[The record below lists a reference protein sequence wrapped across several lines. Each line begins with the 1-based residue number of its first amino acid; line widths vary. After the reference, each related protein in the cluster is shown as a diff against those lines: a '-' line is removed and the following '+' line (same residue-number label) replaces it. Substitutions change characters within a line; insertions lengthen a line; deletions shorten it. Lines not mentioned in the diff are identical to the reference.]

1 MNKRM
6 LAGVLAS
13 SILLL
18 GACQTAEQEKNED
31 VLVVTKEGNITKED
45 FYLEMKEAIG
55 TDVLENLVIK
65 LAIESEFEVTD
76 DELEEAFENQ
86 KSVYGDQFDAYLE
99 QKNMS
104 EAFFKNQLKYQLL
117 QQKVIASLDDVTDEE
132 VEAAYEKMKKEV
144 HARHILVE
152 DKETAEKLIQEIKDG
167 ANFADVAKENTI
179 EPVGKKTGGD
189 LGWFSPGKMVQEFD
203 DVAFELDVNEISEP
217 VKSSFGYHII
227 EVLEQREKEVTQS
240 IDELRTDIENNLYDQ
255 KFKAKIKT
263 LLANIDAEIM
273 DEDLNKALD
282 EYAVE

>member
-55 TDVLENLVIK
+55 TDVLENLIIK

-117 QQKVIASLDDVTDEE
+117 QQKVIASLDDVTNEE

>member
-55 TDVLENLVIK
+55 TDVLENLIIK